1 MAQIRLGRYEAE
13 EGELPPLCLR
23 CGAPAMLFKAKLLSW
38 QPSWTYVVFGLT
50 FWPILVATLALR
62 RRMRVLVPFCQKHRN
77 YWRGRRLLSWAVF
90 SALLIFFLCL
100 ITLAATLDEPAS
112 RFPSP
117 FLLFWLAGMVITFAM
132 EFVHAGAIRATEI
145 TDRPTI
151 DAWAASLGN
160 EPPGTFHLFRVDVA
174 EASHLRA
181 EGDHLVIE
189 WWDEGTGYHSVNRQ

>member
-1 MAQIRLGRYEAE
+1 MASWAEFEQAAQGLAANVQACFRSYRHCLLATLRADGSPRLNGIEVQFTQGHLWMGMMSGSMKARDLQRDGRMALHSVLDTPEVPV
-13 EGELPPLCLR
+13 GD
-23 CGAPAMLFKAKLLSW
+23 AKL
-38 QPSWTYVVFGLT
+38 G
-50 FWPILVATLALR
+50 
-62 RRMRVLVPFCQKHRN
+62 
-77 YWRGRRLLSWAVF
+77 G
-90 SALLIFFLCL
+90 
-100 ITLAATLDEPAS
+100 
-112 RFPSP
+112 
-117 FLLFWLAGMVITFAM
+117 
-132 EFVHAGAIRATEI
+132 RATEI

>member
-100 ITLAATLDEPAS
+100 ITFAATIEESAS

-117 FLLFWLAGMVITFAM
+117 SLLFWLAGMVITFAM

-145 TDRPTI
+145 TD
-151 DAWAASLGN
+151 DAVALTNVADAFVAQWQRERRGLAA
-160 EPPGTFHLFRVDVA
+160 P
-174 EASHLRA
+174 
-181 EGDHLVIE
+181 
-189 WWDEGTGYHSVNRQ
+189 